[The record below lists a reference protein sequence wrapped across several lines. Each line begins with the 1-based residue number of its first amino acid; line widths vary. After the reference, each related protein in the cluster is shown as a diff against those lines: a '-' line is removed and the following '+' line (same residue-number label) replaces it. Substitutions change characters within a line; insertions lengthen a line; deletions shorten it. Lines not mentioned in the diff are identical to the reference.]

1 MTFTTK
7 NSKFPWPWKI
17 FLVDFCLLPK
27 SLVCQGYC
35 SSDKSHNFWTLA
47 KTMKSLNIACLS
59 SVPNIVLFNTN
70 ASSKLFRFLHQH
82 LHPMAS
88 IGVLLT
94 FIFSHILSLCSL
106 WRIKFFL
113 KTFLP
118 RWSVHL
124 FSYYSDIFKIIE
136 IFLCLC
142 YKPTLKQSW
151 GLTKLY
157 HAVVI
162 HKVVFEK
169 TVLKKN

>member
-1 MTFTTK
+1 MTFMTK
-7 NSKFPWPWKI
+7 NSK
-17 FLVDFCLLPK
+17 DFCLLPK

-47 KTMKSLNIACLS
+47 KTMKSLNITCLS
-59 SVPNIVLFNTN
+59 SDNNIVLFNTN

-94 FIFSHILSLCSL
+94 FIFSHILSLHECSL
-106 WRIKFFL
+106 WRTKFFL
-113 KTFLP
+113 KRFLP

-136 IFLCLC
+136 IFLWLC
-142 YKPTLKQSW
+142 YKPTSKQSW
-151 GLTKLY
+151 G
-157 HAVVI
+157 
-162 HKVVFEK
+162 
-169 TVLKKN
+169 